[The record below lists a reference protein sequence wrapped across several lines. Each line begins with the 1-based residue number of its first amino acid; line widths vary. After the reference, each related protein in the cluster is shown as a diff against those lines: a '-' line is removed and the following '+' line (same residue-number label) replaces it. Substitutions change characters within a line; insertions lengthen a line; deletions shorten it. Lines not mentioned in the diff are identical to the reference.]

1 VTGTILRARAD
12 LVALADAVID
22 DDGRQWIEVLPTA
35 DKTRNGR
42 WYFTIT
48 RDDLDAYAS
57 YIAANADRIMVDR
70 DHEGADGGSTKAAGW
85 FTGQTKIV
93 DDADRG
99 PILTAQVQWTPTARK
114 EIEDG
119 EFKFVSAEFGFEDKD
134 AKTGL
139 LTVAKDFVAATLTN
153 RPFFTEL
160 AALAADEGPVLWD
173 ADQGVNELQSDL
185 EEALNPGA
193 SNYDAIR
200 YWVCDVD
207 VAGQRA
213 LITAAGPG
221 DDAWIV
227 PYQRDADGNIT
238 VPPSSDWIA
247 VEKAW
252 VADTDDGPG
261 MASRARLV
269 ALAAAR
275 TAEIESCTSGDTSG
289 YRAKGGDTCHTHDG
303 TSDGIGKA
311 KQAAM
316 RDAMKQAAAAAALT
330 NGGSAATTQE
340 ATVSEELKALAAT
353 LGLPEDATVEQI
365 NEAAETAKA
374 SVERVAELE
383 TELEAAKAAQ
393 NGGGDRVITVDKEQL
408 AQLRRDAEQGVT
420 ARRTQLGME
429 ADGLVKTAVDDGRIA
444 PASKDAWRTAILPEN
459 ATELVTSEV
468 EALSALA
475 KGRVPV
481 EERVIAGSAAGD
493 AQLDTVLSHL
503 GLKTAVNS

>member
-12 LVALADAVID
+12 LVALANAVID

-70 DHEGADGGSTKAAGW
+70 DHEGAEGGSTKAAGW

-93 DDADRG
+93 DDPARG
-99 PILTAQVQWTPTARK
+99 PILTAQVQWTPTARQ

-119 EFKFVSAEFGFEDKD
+119 DYKFVSAEFGFEEKD

-139 LTVAKDFVAATLTN
+139 LTTAKDFVAATLTN

-160 AALAADEGPVLWD
+160 AALAADDGPVLWD
-173 ADQGVNELQSDL
+173 ADQGINELQSDL
-185 EEALNPGA
+185 AEALNPGA
-193 SNYDAIR
+193 STYDAVR

-207 VAGQRA
+207 VTSQRA
-213 LITAAGPG
+213 LICAAGPG
-221 DDAWIV
+221 DEAWIV

-238 VPPSSDWIA
+238 VPPSTDWIP
-247 VEKAW
+247 VEQAW
-252 VADTDDGPG
+252 VADTDDAPG

-330 NGGSAATTQE
+330 TGGSAATTQE
-340 ATVSEELKALAAT
+340 AHVSEELKALAAD
-353 LGLPEDATVEQI
+353 LGLPEDATDEQI
-365 NEAAETAKA
+365 TEAVKTAKA
-374 SVERVAELE
+374 QADRAAELE
-383 TELEAAKAAQ
+383 TELETVKA
-393 NGGGDRVITVDKEQL
+393 NGAIVDPDAL
-408 AQLRRDAEQGVT
+408 AQLQNDARAGREARDEQVKAERVALVDERIRGGFITSASRQAHLDELGKGGEIEKSHRDYLAGLT
-420 ARRTQLGME
+420 A
-429 ADGLVKTAVDDGRIA
+429 
-444 PASKDAWRTAILPEN
+444 AI
-459 ATELVTSEV
+459 
-468 EALSALA
+468 
-475 KGRVPV
+475 VPV
-481 EERVIAGSAAGD
+481 EERVAAASSVSED
-493 AQLDTVLSHL
+493 AHLNTVLTHL
-503 GLKTAVNS
+503 GLVKAAN